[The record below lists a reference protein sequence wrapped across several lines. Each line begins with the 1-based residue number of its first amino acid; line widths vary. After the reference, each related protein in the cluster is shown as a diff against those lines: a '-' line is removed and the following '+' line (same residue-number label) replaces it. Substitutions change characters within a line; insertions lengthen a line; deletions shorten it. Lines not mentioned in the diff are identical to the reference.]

1 MLMKSLKRP
10 LLLILLSSLTA
21 CAVNQPPAP
30 APMARSAAS
39 ASAGVPDSEVA
50 RYPKMDLSPELL
62 FGVLASEIAAQR
74 GAVASASVTELTLAK
89 QTRDPRLAERAAQF
103 ALVAGNMDTA
113 SEALQLWLQIDP
125 DSLRAR
131 EQLIVVTLRTGKL
144 TESQRLI
151 DELLARQP
159 DMASPVFQQLV
170 RMVPGQKD
178 KAAAYAMVDTL
189 AKNYPDLPEARF
201 ALLTAAAD
209 SGKTEVVDQELD
221 RLATLAP
228 KWDLPVAWLADRL
241 RKDQPLAAL
250 ALLKKELARR
260 PEASFEMKMA
270 YPRLLVSQKQFVEA
284 RAAFERLLPQYPR
297 QPELLYATGL
307 LAFEL
312 NDLPAAR
319 RDLEAA
325 LAEHYPDTGFLTYSL
340 GQIAEAQGDN
350 AAASRWYLQVP
361 KGSQYM
367 AAQVRQA
374 YLEAQAGQ
382 TDQAIARLGRLGS
395 SAEERLQLTL
405 ASAEIAREAKRYDLA
420 YAMLSDALK
429 QSGKR
434 PDLLYERALISD
446 ARQDTA
452 AAERDLRQVLK
463 LQPENQQALNA
474 LGYILT
480 TRTNRYQ
487 EAYGLINRALRIEP
501 NNAMIIDSMG
511 WVLFKLG
518 RSEESLQYLSRAYS
532 LLPDQEVAAH
542 YGEVLWS
549 LGRQDEARALWNKAL
564 QAAGTHPALDETMKR
579 LTVQQ

>member
-1 MLMKSLKRP
+1 MKSLKRP